1 MIYSYFTKRS
11 RQKKKNSNF
20 KDLYLRVQK
29 ELKEREAPSF
39 KPEPLPVYHPPEKPT
54 SLYEVFI
61 PEFFNDK
68 KNINSDILKIINEE
82 EQLKEEIEKLKK
94 EKMSLM
100 CEMLN
105 KNNNNSNIIS
115 SNNNIN
121 HNIINGNK
129 MSEENKEDGRNFDKE
144 KDINLINNDI
154 SFYKMND
161 NLYEENPFINPMKY
175 PLDIKLEQ
183 DKIFQD
189 ENYFLQKF

>member
-20 KDLYLRVQK
+20 KDLYIRVQK
-29 ELKEREAPSF
+29 ELKEREAPLF

-100 CEMLN
+100 SEMLN

-115 SNNNIN
+115 SNNNIT

-129 MSEENKEDGRNFDKE
+129 ISEENKEDGRIDKE

-175 PLDIKLEQ
+175 PLDIKLEH

>member
-20 KDLYLRVQK
+20 KDLYIRVQK
-29 ELKEREAPSF
+29 ELKEREAPLF

-100 CEMLN
+100 SEMLN

-115 SNNNIN
+115 SNNNIS

-129 MSEENKEDGRNFDKE
+129 ISEENKEDGRIDKE
-144 KDINLINNDI
+144 KDINMINNDI

-175 PLDIKLEQ
+175 PLDIKLEH

>member
-1 MIYSYFTKRS
+1 MIYSYFTKHKKK
-11 RQKKKNSNF
+11 KKKNSNF
-20 KDLYLRVQK
+20 KDLYIRVQK
-29 ELKEREAPSF
+29 ELKEREAPLF

-100 CEMLN
+100 SEMLN

-115 SNNNIN
+115 SNNNIS

-129 MSEENKEDGRNFDKE
+129 ISEENKEDGRIDKE

-175 PLDIKLEQ
+175 PLDIKLEH

>member
-129 MSEENKEDGRNFDKE
+129 ISEENKEDGRNFDKE

>member
-1 MIYSYFTKRS
+1 
-11 RQKKKNSNF
+11 
-20 KDLYLRVQK
+20 
-29 ELKEREAPSF
+29 
-39 KPEPLPVYHPPEKPT
+39 
-54 SLYEVFI
+54 
-61 PEFFNDK
+61 
-68 KNINSDILKIINEE
+68 
-82 EQLKEEIEKLKK
+82 
-94 EKMSLM
+94 MSLM

-129 MSEENKEDGRNFDKE
+129 ISEENKEDGRNFDKE

-175 PLDIKLEQ
+175 PLDIKGTG
-183 DKIFQD
+183 
-189 ENYFLQKF
+189 

>member
-129 MSEENKEDGRNFDKE
+129 ISEENKEDGRNFDKE

-183 DKIFQD
+183 EKIFQD

>member
-129 MSEENKEDGRNFDKE
+129 ISEENKEDGRNFDKE

-175 PLDIKLEQ
+175 PLDIKLEH

>member
-115 SNNNIN
+115 SNNNIS

-129 MSEENKEDGRNFDKE
+129 ISEENKEDGRNFDKE
-144 KDINLINNDI
+144 KDTNLINNDI

>member
-1 MIYSYFTKRS
+1 M
-11 RQKKKNSNF
+11 
-20 KDLYLRVQK
+20 
-29 ELKEREAPSF
+29 
-39 KPEPLPVYHPPEKPT
+39 PVYHPPEKPT

-129 MSEENKEDGRNFDKE
+129 ISEENKEDGRNFDKE

-175 PLDIKLEQ
+175 PLDIKLEH

>member
-20 KDLYLRVQK
+20 KDLYIRVQK
-29 ELKEREAPSF
+29 ELKEREAPLF

-100 CEMLN
+100 SEMLN

-115 SNNNIN
+115 SNNNIT

-129 MSEENKEDGRNFDKE
+129 ISEENKEDGRIDKE
-144 KDINLINNDI
+144 KDINMINNDI

-175 PLDIKLEQ
+175 PLDIKLEH

>member
-20 KDLYLRVQK
+20 KDLYIRVQK
-29 ELKEREAPSF
+29 ELKEREAPLF

-100 CEMLN
+100 SEMLN

-115 SNNNIN
+115 SNNNIS

-129 MSEENKEDGRNFDKE
+129 ISEENKEDGRIDKE

-175 PLDIKLEQ
+175 PLDIKLEH

>member
-11 RQKKKNSNF
+11 RQKKNSNF

-129 MSEENKEDGRNFDKE
+129 ISEENKEDGRNFDKE